1 MKSIMKWIAALA
13 CLAGG
18 WWMFQQAPA
27 ETENSEETYRA
38 LAWAA
43 GGFLLIATAAALC
56 IAPIGRWLV
65 DLIEVVM
72 LPSGGSYTAPAL
84 YKLPEYYIREG
95 RYGDALAE
103 YEKIQ
108 KNHPRDLAAFEGR
121 LYVLHACMGNT
132 AAAETLFKKG
142 LRRVGKDRVAELE
155 AYMAAL
161 HAGTALAPERSLE
174 P

>member
-1 MKSIMKWIAALA
+1 MKAVMKWIAALA

-27 ETENSEETYRA
+27 DAEQAEQHYRA

-56 IAPIGRWLV
+56 IAPLGRWLV
-65 DLIEVVM
+65 DLIEVVL
-72 LPSGGSYTAPAL
+72 LPSGGNYTAPAL

-95 RYGDALAE
+95 RYADALAE

-121 LYVLHACMGNT
+121 LYVLHSCMGNVP
-132 AAAETLFKKG
+132 AAEVLYKKG
-142 LRRVGKDRVAELE
+142 LRRVPKERLPELD

-161 HAGTALAPERSLE
+161 RDGTAQAPARSIE
-174 P
+174 